1 MMDAVLDLMRTLPLP
16 ALILFAGGLGLPFV
30 ASAAVRPLAVT
41 VATAALLAFLW
52 LQPIEVQSGYL
63 TSLASGFSWL
73 RLDALS
79 SLFTLA
85 FVLAAFVYSLFS
97 WDTPAA
103 GANPGP
109 LPEQAAALAYAGA
122 SVGAVLAGDLLTFFV
137 WWELT
142 ALTSVLIVW
151 LPRQPE
157 CLGAGLRYLLYQLT
171 SGTLLLIGI
180 VMNLYDGGSLE
191 FTASA
196 LAYSAG
202 APFILA
208 AFAIKAGFP
217 LLHSWILDA
226 YPRAWPSGVAVL
238 SMFTTKMAI
247 YALLRGFPGEELLLW
262 GGALG
267 AAFFS
272 VLAMFERVLPR
283 LLSYA
288 LCVQMGIMLAGVGAA
303 LYPLAI
309 AGVLVHSFSSVFYQ
323 SLLAMGVGATS
334 GQISAS
340 DRRPK
345 LAWSDWK
352 RAWRRYPSA
361 YTAFAVGAATI
372 AGMPLTSGFVSK
384 SLTMA
389 AVGQV
394 GDWQLASWL
403 LLFASVAVVYHSGLR
418 PICLS
423 LEAVAADSDLSAAKP
438 SFWRLA
444 GMFATAAVCI
454 FVGLFPQALYSLM
467 PAEVLAEVAGEK
479 AFAEPYA
486 LSSVAVQ
493 LGVAAAGVFAFGLF
507 WISGLSHRLPRLPDI
522 DDFFPLAEKIG
533 HQLLRVLAAGG
544 DWGRVQTPAPLR
556 LLGRRQLDTGG
567 SSRFL
572 AWVLAALAI
581 ALWSV
586 FAL

>member
-1 MMDAVLDLMRTLPLP
+1 MDAVLDLMRTLPLP

-30 ASAAVRPLAVT
+30 ASTAVRPLAVM
-41 VATAALLAFLW
+41 VSVAALLAFLGME
-52 LQPIEVQSGYL
+52 PTEVPSGYL
-63 TSLASGFSWL
+63 TSLASEFSWL
-73 RLDALS
+73 RFDALS
-79 SLFTLA
+79 SMFTLA
-85 FVLAAFVYSLFS
+85 FVLAALVYSLFS
-97 WDTPAA
+97 WDTPAP

-122 SVGAVLAGDLLTFFV
+122 SIGAVLAGDLLTFFV

-142 ALTSVLIVW
+142 ALSSVLIVW
-151 LPRQPE
+151 LPRQPK
-157 CLGAGLRYLLYQLT
+157 CLAAGMRYLLYQLT
-171 SGTLLLIGI
+171 SGALLLIGI
-180 VMNLYDGGSLE
+180 LMNLYDGGSLE

-208 AFAIKAGFP
+208 AFAVKAGFP

-226 YPRAWPSGVAVL
+226 YPRAWPSGVTVL

-272 VLAMFERVLPR
+272 ILAMFERALPR

-288 LCVQMGIMLAGVGAA
+288 LCVQMALMLAGVGAA

-309 AGVLVHSFSSVFYQ
+309 AGVLAHSFSSVFYQ
-323 SLLAMGVGATS
+323 SLLTMGMGATS
-334 GQISAS
+334 GPICAPN
-340 DRRPK
+340 RRPR
-345 LAWSDWK
+345 LTWSDWK
-352 RAWRRYPSA
+352 RAWCRYPFA
-361 YTAFAVGAATI
+361 YTAFAVGAVTI

-384 SLTMA
+384 PLIVA
-389 AVGQV
+389 AIGQV
-394 GDWQLASWL
+394 GDWQLAYWL

-423 LEAVAADSDLSAAKP
+423 LEAVAADSKP
-438 SFWRLA
+438 SAMKASVWRLA
-444 GMFATAAVCI
+444 GMFAAAAVCI

-467 PAEVLAEVAGEK
+467 PAEVLSEMGGEK

-486 LSSVAVQ
+486 LPSIAGQ
-493 LGVAAAGVFAFGLF
+493 LGVATVAVFAFVILRAT
-507 WISGLSHRLPRLPDI
+507 GLSHRLPRPPDI
-522 DDFFPLAEKIG
+522 DDFFPSLEKIG
-533 HQLLRVLAAGG
+533 HQVLRVMAAGES
-544 DWGRVQTPAPLR
+544 WGRVTTPKPLR
-556 LLGRRQLDTGG
+556 LLGGRQPDRGG
-567 SSRFL
+567 SSAFL
-572 AWVLAALAI
+572 VWVLAALAI
-581 ALWSV
+581 ALWG
-586 FAL
+586 ALFV

>member
-1 MMDAVLDLMRTLPLP
+1 MDTAVLDALRSLPLP

-41 VATAALLAFLW
+41 VAAAALLAFFW

-63 TSLASGFSWL
+63 TLLASEFSWL

-79 SLFTLA
+79 FMFALA
-85 FVLAAFVYSLFS
+85 FVLGAFVYSLFS
-97 WDTPAA
+97 WDTPTT

-122 SVGAVLAGDLLTFFV
+122 STGAVLAGDLLTLFV

-157 CLGAGLRYLLYQLT
+157 CLGAGMRYLLYQLT

-217 LLHSWILDA
+217 LVHSWIVDA
-226 YPRAWPSGVAVL
+226 YPCAWASGAAVL

-267 AAFFS
+267 AAYFS

-288 LCVQMGIMLAGVGAA
+288 LCVQLGLMLAGVGAA

-309 AGVLVHSFSSVFYQ
+309 AGVLAHSFSSVFYQ

-334 GQISAS
+334 GPISAPN
-340 DRRPK
+340 RRPR
-345 LAWSDWK
+345 LPWSDWK
-352 RAWRRYPSA
+352 RAWRRYPFA

-384 SLTMA
+384 SLTVA
-389 AVGQV
+389 AISQISH
-394 GDWQLASWL
+394 WQPASWL

-423 LEAVAADSDLSAAKP
+423 LEAVAADPGHSAAKP
-438 SFWRLA
+438 TLWRLA
-444 GMFATAAVCI
+444 GMFTAAAVCI
-454 FVGLFPQALYSLM
+454 LVGLFPQAFYSLM
-467 PAEVLAEVAGEK
+467 PAEVLQQIAGEK

-486 LSSVAVQ
+486 LSSLAGQ
-493 LGVAAAGVFAFGLF
+493 LGVAAVAIFAFALF
-507 WISGLSHRLPRLPDI
+507 RITGLSHRLPRLPDI
-522 DDFFPLAEKIG
+522 DDFFPQLERIGAGFVKI
-533 HQLLRVLAAGG
+533 LAGG
-544 DWGRVQTPAPLR
+544 SSWRPVTMPAPLR
-556 LLGRRQLDTGG
+556 PLGRRQPDAGG
-567 SSRFL
+567 SSAFL
-572 AWVLAALAI
+572 VWVFAALAI
-581 ALWSV
+581 ALWGV
-586 FAL
+586 LVI